1 MKTLELFCCLVQLDL
16 CGLRLCNFLLQFI
29 GFAGYF
35 NGEFFYLQSKLFDLS
50 LIRTSVLLQS
60 QVILLLLS
68 GSESPLLKFLL
79 VPIHFKFELVH
90 ALIRFEDHVL
100 DVVEAVL
107 LVSNPLL
114 QLFYLVL

>member
-1 MKTLELFCCLVQLDL
+1 
-16 CGLRLCNFLLQFI
+16 
-29 GFAGYF
+29 
-35 NGEFFYLQSKLFDLS
+35 
-50 LIRTSVLLQS
+50 
-60 QVILLLLS
+60 LS